1 MSLLEVIIGF
11 VVFTTGCTIQGVLG
25 FGAGLFSVPIL
36 ALVAPEFVPGPIL
49 MLNPVLCALFAWRE
63 HGSIDQKTLR
73 WALVGRVP
81 GVLLGV
87 WALTAVSEDGL
98 GLLFGVL
105 LLAGVG
111 LKISGLHA
119 PRTPWTLMGAGGLS
133 GFMGTSVAVGGPPIA
148 LVLDGSSGPEFRA
161 TLNAFF
167 FIGTTISLA
176 VLAMAGEFGTTD
188 LLLALY
194 LLPAMLIGVA
204 FSNHVRHLLNEVWL
218 APLVYT
224 LSSSVAVVLVIRSLT

>member
-1 MSLLEVIIGF
+1 VSLLELAIGF

-36 ALVAPEFVPGPIL
+36 ALVAPEFVPGPVL
-49 MLNPVLCALFAWRE
+49 MLNPVLCALYAWRE
-63 HGSIDQKTLR
+63 HGAIDRKVLR

-98 GLLFGVL
+98 GLLFGVI

-119 PRTPWTLMGAGGLS
+119 SPNPWTLMGAGGLS

-188 LLLALY
+188 LLLAFY
-194 LLPAMLIGVA
+194 LLPSMLAGVA
-204 FSNHVRHLLNEVWL
+204 FSNRVRHLLDQVWL
-218 APLVYT
+218 APAVYT
-224 LSSSVAVVLVIRSLT
+224 LSSSVAVVLVIRSLI

>member
-1 MSLLEVIIGF
+1 MSLLELAIGF

-36 ALVAPEFVPGPIL
+36 ALVAPEFVPGPVL
-49 MLNPVLCALFAWRE
+49 MLNPVLCALYAWRE
-63 HGSIDQKTLR
+63 HGAIDRKVLR

-98 GLLFGVL
+98 GLLFGVI

-119 PRTPWTLMGAGGLS
+119 SPNPWTLMGAGGLS

-188 LLLALY
+188 LLLAFY
-194 LLPAMLIGVA
+194 LLPSMLAGVA
-204 FSNHVRHLLNEVWL
+204 FSNRVRHLLDQVWL
-218 APLVYT
+218 APAVYT

>member
-1 MSLLEVIIGF
+1 MSLLELVIGF
-11 VVFTTGCTIQGVLG
+11 VVFTIGCTIQGVLG

-63 HGSIDQKTLR
+63 HGAIDRKVLR
-73 WALVGRVP
+73 WALIGRVP

-87 WALTAVSEDGL
+87 WALTAVSEDRL

-111 LKISGLHA
+111 LKVSGLRA
-119 PRTPWTLMGAGGLS
+119 SRTPWTLMGAGSLS

-167 FIGTTISLA
+167 FVGTTISLA

-188 LLLALY
+188 LLLAFY
-194 LLPAMLIGVA
+194 LLPSMLAGVT
-204 FSNHVRHLLNEVWL
+204 FSSRVRHLLDHVWL
-218 APLVYT
+218 APVVYT
-224 LSSSVAVVLVIRSLT
+224 LSSSAAVVLVIRSLT